1 MNHLTNSGI
10 FENTNHQQS
19 AGPESDHPWFSDRS
33 AGVLVG
39 DLANSDDS
47 SEHGI
52 WTIVRTP
59 LGVDVHAG
67 QRAAVQILHCPHAT
81 NAIEITDGDNL
92 VDCELTPGEPETERV
107 LKLLTQAICR
117 EGAPAMIRIDAD
129 AGIDVD
135 QLRGLCDDFDIEL
148 LPIIRER
155 SEFGG

>member
-1 MNHLTNSGI
+1 MKHPSNSDN
-10 FENTNHQQS
+10 FENTNDQQS
-19 AGPESDHPWFSDRS
+19 AGPDSDRPWFSDRS
-33 AGVLVG
+33 GGVLAG
-39 DLANSDDS
+39 DLAGSDSS

-52 WTIVRTP
+52 WTIARTP

-67 QRAAVQILHCPHAT
+67 QRAAVHIFHCPDVT
-81 NAIEITDGDNL
+81 NAIEITNGDNL

-117 EGAPAMIRIDAD
+117 EGAPVLIRIDAD

-148 LPIIRER
+148 LLII
-155 SEFGG
+155 S

>member
-1 MNHLTNSGI
+1 MNHPSNSDN
-10 FENTNHQQS
+10 FENTNDQQS
-19 AGPESDHPWFSDRS
+19 AGPESDRPWFSDRS
-33 AGVLVG
+33 GGVLVG
-39 DLANSDDS
+39 DLAGSGGS

-52 WTIVRTP
+52 WTIARTP

-107 LKLLTQAICR
+107 VKLLTQAICR
-117 EGAPAMIRIDAD
+117 EGAPVLIRIDAD

-135 QLRGLCDDFDIEL
+135 RVREVCEDFGIALR
-148 LPIIRER
+148 II
-155 SEFGG
+155 S

>member
-1 MNHLTNSGI
+1 MNHPSTSGI

-19 AGPESDHPWFSDRS
+19 ARPESDHPWFSNRS

-39 DLANSDDS
+39 DLAGSDGS

-52 WTIVRTP
+52 WTIARTP

-81 NAIEITDGDNL
+81 NALEITDGDNL

-117 EGAPAMIRIDAD
+117 EGAPVVIRIDAD

-135 QLRGLCDDFDIEL
+135 RVREVCDDFEIAL
-148 LPIIRER
+148 RII
-155 SEFGG
+155 S